1 MYIPFTLTGERVSS
15 KNIDGIIELIILYLI
30 FIKLTKLTLL
40 CSEEMILCYC
50 ISYFVHLVG
59 FMAHDKFSKMCNSQF
74 IKSVESQ
81 IHQN

>member
-40 CSEEMILCYC
+40 CSEEMILCYLHFLLC
-50 ISYFVHLVG
+50 ASCWLHG
-59 FMAHDKFSKMCNSQF
+59 S
-74 IKSVESQ
+74 
-81 IHQN
+81 